1 MAIDPRT
8 IAPIVS
14 LGATWAVRKSL
25 KAGYEKKTG
34 SRPPGGDDLS
44 TPIATVLL
52 WAGITA
58 LTTALIDV
66 LIQRGAARLARH
78 EGEPAEIS

>member
-8 IAPIVS
+8 LAPIVS

-25 KAGYEKKTG
+25 KAGYERKTG
-34 SRPPGGDDLS
+34 EQPPGSEDLA
-44 TPIATVLL
+44 TPLATVLL

-66 LIQRGAARLARH
+66 LIQRGAARLARR
-78 EGEPAEIS
+78 EGRTAEIA